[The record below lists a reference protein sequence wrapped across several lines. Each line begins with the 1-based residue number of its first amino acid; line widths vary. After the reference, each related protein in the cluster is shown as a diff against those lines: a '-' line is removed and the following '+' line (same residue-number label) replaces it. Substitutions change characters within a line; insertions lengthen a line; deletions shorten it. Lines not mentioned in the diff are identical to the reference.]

1 MLTLAIGMLMLL
13 IAPESTNRVLGTA
26 RDWLGPNLGMVAGS
40 LAILLANVVAA
51 TADGPFNRDKCIAA
65 GGTEEFCSKER
76 VKPHEMGWW
85 CDRTT
90 DPPTAVRAEG
100 GLKHK
105 RDLAYCKPPEMGWLC
120 DLTTDPPTVVRAEG
134 GAKHKRDAL
143 AVCSSK

>member
-1 MLTLAIGMLMLL
+1 MKYTTPLL
-13 IAPESTNRVLGTA
+13 G
-26 RDWLGPNLGMVAGS
+26 

-65 GGTEEFCSKER
+65 GGTLEFCSREQ
-76 VKPHEMGWW
+76 VKPPAMGWW
-85 CDRTT
+85 CDPTT
-90 DPPTAVRAEG
+90 GPVRAEG

-105 RDLAYCKPPEMGWLC
+105 HDLESCGPAMGWVC
-120 DLTTDPPTVVRAEG
+120 DLTTDPPTVVKAEG

>member
-1 MLTLAIGMLMLL
+1 MEFTFMKYATLLL
-13 IAPESTNRVLGTA
+13 
-26 RDWLGPNLGMVAGS
+26 S

-85 CDRTT
+85 CDPTT

-105 RDLAYCKPPEMGWLC
+105 HDLESCGPAMGWVC
-120 DLTTDPPTVVRAEG
+120 DLTTDPPTVVKAEG

>member
-1 MLTLAIGMLMLL
+1 MKYDTFLL
-13 IAPESTNRVLGTA
+13 G
-26 RDWLGPNLGMVAGS
+26 

-76 VKPHEMGWW
+76 VKPPEMGWW
-85 CDRTT
+85 CDP
-90 DPPTAVRAEG
+90 DGNAVRAEG

-105 RDLAYCKPPEMGWLC
+105 RDLASCGKPEMGWMC
-120 DLTTDPPTVVRAEG
+120 DLTTDPPIVVRAEG